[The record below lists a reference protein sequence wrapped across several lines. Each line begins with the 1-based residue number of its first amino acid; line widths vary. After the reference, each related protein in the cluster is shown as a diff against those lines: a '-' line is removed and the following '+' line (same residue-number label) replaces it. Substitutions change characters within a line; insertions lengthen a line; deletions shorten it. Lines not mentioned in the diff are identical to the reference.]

1 MLKSFTLFSAI
12 LLLSAPTFANN
23 VSEPGDIYIGFNV
36 GNADY
41 GIYDDAYTT
50 EELSNSDYTFDDS
63 DTGMQFY
70 LGYQV
75 TQYFAVEASYTDL
88 GQASMKVDISNS
100 LVKNVNGIS
109 YTYNLSGSA
118 KTSLATTTKTLALVA
133 RYPIGENLFL
143 KAKLGL
149 NQWEIAPLLTLDYR
163 VEIPEF
169 NIYESVYRSEKL
181 KTESDLDSFGSLG
194 VEYALDSFSIT
205 ADYQVFTLDE
215 RILESEINLLSAGIK
230 ISF

>member
-41 GIYDDAYTT
+41 GIYDDASTA
-50 EELSNSDYTFDDS
+50 EELSNIDYTFDDS

-70 LGYQV
+70 AGYQLS
-75 TQYFAVEASYTDL
+75 QYFAIEASYTDL
-88 GQASMKVDISNS
+88 GQANFKADLSDSG
-100 LVKNVNGIS
+100 LTAG
-109 YTYNLSGSA
+109 YTYEVSGSSES
-118 KTSLATTTKTLALVA
+118 SLPTTTKTLALVA
-133 RYPIGENLFL
+133 RYPFGDNLYL

-149 NQWEIAPLLTLDYR
+149 NAWEISPTSTIDYR
-163 VEIPEF
+163 YEIPEL
-169 NIYESVYRSEKL
+169 NIDESMYESEKPDV
-181 KTESDLDSFGSLG
+181 ESGTDSFGSVG

-205 ADYQVFTLDE
+205 ADYQVFN
-215 RILESEINLLSAGIK
+215 LEVYEIETEINLLSAGIK